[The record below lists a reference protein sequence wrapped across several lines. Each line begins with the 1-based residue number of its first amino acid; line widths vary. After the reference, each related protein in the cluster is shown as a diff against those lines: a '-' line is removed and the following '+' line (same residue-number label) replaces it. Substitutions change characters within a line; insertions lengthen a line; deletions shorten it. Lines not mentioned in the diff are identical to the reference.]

1 MKRPQSSG
9 ENWGHLGESTTRNA
23 GPRCSANASE
33 WNGTMLAAYST
44 ADEIKGSPC
53 PKCRVPMMLGRVMP
67 EPPDFDLYT
76 YLCPECEY
84 VKCVAVE
91 TSTMQAH

>member
-1 MKRPQSSG
+1 
-9 ENWGHLGESTTRNA
+9 
-23 GPRCSANASE
+23 
-33 WNGTMLAAYST
+33 MLAAYST

-76 YLCPECEY
+76 FMCSECEY
-84 VKCVAVE
+84 VRCVAVE
-91 TSTMQAH
+91 TSTMQAHGAIRPERQNATSGCAPSTQ

>member
-1 MKRPQSSG
+1 
-9 ENWGHLGESTTRNA
+9 
-23 GPRCSANASE
+23 
-33 WNGTMLAAYST
+33 MLAT

-53 PKCRVPMMLGRVMP
+53 PRCRVPMMLGRVIP

-76 YLCPECEY
+76 FMCSECEY

-91 TSTMQAH
+91 TSTMQRRQIHQQSEGEQITP

>member
-1 MKRPQSSG
+1 
-9 ENWGHLGESTTRNA
+9 
-23 GPRCSANASE
+23 
-33 WNGTMLAAYST
+33 MLAAYST

-53 PKCRVPMMLGRVMP
+53 PRCRVPMMLGRVIP

-76 YLCPECEY
+76 FMCSEYEY

-91 TSTMQAH
+91 TSTMQRRQIHQQSENEQITP

>member
-1 MKRPQSSG
+1 
-9 ENWGHLGESTTRNA
+9 LGGGADANESE
-23 GPRCSANASE
+23 C
-33 WNGTMLAAYST
+33 TMLAPDST
-44 ADEIKGSPC
+44 ADEIMGNPC

-76 YLCPECEY
+76 FMCSGCEY
-84 VKCVAVE
+84 VRCVAVE

>member
-1 MKRPQSSG
+1 MDG
-9 ENWGHLGESTTRNA
+9 GA
-23 GPRCSANASE
+23 DANASE
-33 WNGTMLAAYST
+33 WNHAAAYST

-53 PKCRVPMMLGRVMP
+53 PRCRVPMMLGRVIS

-76 YLCPECEY
+76 FMCPECEY

-91 TSTMQAH
+91 MSTMQMAKFINIGR

>member
-1 MKRPQSSG
+1 V
-9 ENWGHLGESTTRNA
+9 L
-23 GPRCSANASE
+23 CSKAASVGGLRRSCNE
-33 WNGTMLAAYST
+33 QYWTAAPMRTCQNETMLAAYST

-76 YLCPECEY
+76 FMCSECEY
-84 VKCVAVE
+84 VRCVAVE